1 MVVAVRVL
9 RCGLWEVFVILL
21 HLKDVR
27 MRLVIRSSCCI
38 RSGAQRCNPHR
49 FVQGALDRSHGV
61 VLVGSLADFRVK
73 V

>member
-1 MVVAVRVL
+1 M
-9 RCGLWEVFVILL
+9 ILL